1 MRAALSISTAT
12 GTSPLVGWVRHG
24 ASITKSAE
32 DRGEN
37 NFDGRPGDRNGDT
50 HGGRADGIFSPTL
63 DFLCVGGIGICALA
77 AIALSPKELAS
88 YAYWPATILGL
99 QILFNFPHFIASYRL
114 LYQSKEIVYRY
125 KWASIY
131 LPIVLGSYL
140 LFSLIHPVVFREPI
154 NDRYSQ
160 LADLISGMYL
170 AAHYAGQTWGMV
182 ASFSYLGGVQ
192 IQKIERQLL
201 RTVLL
206 VFAGLARRDRQPPG
220 AEIHTVRTRAEA
232 VFGYAIRGHHAHRPR
247 RDGGRDC
254 GLRSNVPNQ
263 TTATALGVGPIP
275 LYFGYL
281 VFTRGYAGLLLLQV
295 CHALQYLIFPLRVEI
310 NRCNIEESHAE
321 RNHIVLYVLALIA
334 AGAFLFLTRRTSRQ
348 HLTVWCHDSFGP
360 HQYSSLFHR
369 WLCLEN
375 QHARGQEGFLAAT
388 SASRQPIRI

>member
-1 MRAALSISTAT
+1 MARRVEKAKAAPKATAT
-12 GTSPLVGWVRHG
+12 EAPTAAGVR
-24 ASITKSAE
+24 A
-32 DRGEN
+32 
-37 NFDGRPGDRNGDT
+37 
-50 HGGRADGIFSPTL
+50 IFSPTL

-77 AIALSPKELAS
+77 AIALSSTDFAS

-140 LFSLIHPVVFREPI
+140 LFSLIHPVVFREPV
-154 NDRYSQ
+154 NAKYSE

-192 IQKIERQLL
+192 IQKIERQML

-206 VFAGLARRDRQPPG
+206 VFVAWHVAIANHLVPKYTLFVPELKPFLDSLFEVITPFAHV
-220 AEIHTVRTRAEA
+220 AMVVTIA
-232 VFGYAIRGHHAHRPR
+232 VFVRMGYRTKR
-247 RDGGRDC
+247 
-254 GLRSNVPNQ
+254 VPPLS
-263 TTATALGVGPIP
+263 ALVPIP
-275 LYFGYL
+275 LLYFGYL

-334 AGAFLFLTRRTSRQ
+334 AGAFVFLGPDALPGKTLPFGAMILLALINIHHYFIDGCVWKISTPEVKKDLFRHLSRSP
-348 HLTVWCHDSFGP
+348 LPSSFAK
-360 HQYSSLFHR
+360 SSA
-369 WLCLEN
+369 
-375 QHARGQEGFLAAT
+375 QV
-388 SASRQPIRI
+388 